1 MNDMIF
7 DRRALAMLDRRSGVS
22 FLTGRA
28 GTGKSTLIEHWRQ
41 SRSDR
46 NIVML
51 APTGIAALNV
61 NGQTIHSFLHARPG
75 VSVEQAGETGRRYR
89 RDAFYR
95 LIDALIID
103 EISMVR
109 ADLMDCLDA
118 FLKAARSSRLP
129 FGGVRLILVGDLLQ
143 LPPVVTRDD
152 MDAFRTIWPGPW
164 FFQARAMRP
173 VFEGRD
179 VGFTSHGLTVTHRQH
194 DREFIRLLNALR
206 DGSITQTGLDELNRR
221 VRPAGEGI
229 VLTGVNRTATVIN
242 TRHLED
248 LPGPEHVSVAVR
260 EGEWNPQLTPAPE
273 RLRLRDGMRVMM
285 LANDRQGRW
294 VNGSMGVLDH
304 WDGRV
309 AHIRLDDGTSVGTG
323 THSWQITRMRV
334 TDRNGV
340 KRLEPQVLGS
350 YTQLPF
356 TYGWAVTIHKSQ
368 GKSFEKVRLE
378 LPYDPLFA
386 AGQAYVAYS
395 RARTLDGLSVNRPLR
410 ASDVLVSPDALAFL
424 NRMGSG
430 FAQPPEQ
437 ESLF

>member
-1 MNDMIF
+1 M
-7 DRRALAMLDRRSGVS
+7 
-22 FLTGRA
+22 
-28 GTGKSTLIEHWRQ
+28 
-41 SRSDR
+41 
-46 NIVML
+46 
-51 APTGIAALNV
+51 
-61 NGQTIHSFLHARPG
+61 
-75 VSVEQAGETGRRYR
+75 
-89 RDAFYR
+89 
-95 LIDALIID
+95 
-103 EISMVR
+103 
-109 ADLMDCLDA
+109 
-118 FLKAARSSRLP
+118 
-129 FGGVRLILVGDLLQ
+129 
-143 LPPVVTRDD
+143 
-152 MDAFRTIWPGPW
+152 
-164 FFQARAMRP
+164 
-173 VFEGRD
+173 
-179 VGFTSHGLTVTHRQH
+179 
-194 DREFIRLLNALR
+194 
-206 DGSITQTGLDELNRR
+206 
-221 VRPAGEGI
+221 
-229 VLTGVNRTATVIN
+229 
-242 TRHLED
+242 
-248 LPGPEHVSVAVR
+248 
-260 EGEWNPQLTPAPE
+260 
-273 RLRLRDGMRVMM
+273 
-285 LANDRQGRW
+285 
-294 VNGSMGVLDH
+294 
-304 WDGRV
+304 

>member
-1 MNDMIF
+1 
-7 DRRALAMLDRRSGVS
+7 
-22 FLTGRA
+22 
-28 GTGKSTLIEHWRQ
+28 
-41 SRSDR
+41 
-46 NIVML
+46 
-51 APTGIAALNV
+51 
-61 NGQTIHSFLHARPG
+61 
-75 VSVEQAGETGRRYR
+75 
-89 RDAFYR
+89 
-95 LIDALIID
+95 
-103 EISMVR
+103 MVR

-164 FFQARAMRP
+164 FFQAHAMRP

-430 FAQPPEQ
+430 FVQPPEQ